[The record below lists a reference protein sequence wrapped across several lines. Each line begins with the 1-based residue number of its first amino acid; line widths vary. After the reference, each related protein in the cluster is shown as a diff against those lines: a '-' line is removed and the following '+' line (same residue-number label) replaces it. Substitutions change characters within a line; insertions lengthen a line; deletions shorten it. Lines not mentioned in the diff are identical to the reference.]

1 MCFSS
6 ISYVYLQLDHVGL
19 RFHPPLP
26 GTESRPYRRGSGRF
40 SIERIGIIPVAFCI
54 SISSIDSR
62 IDHPSWLGAP
72 YASRE
77 ENINNENN
85 YTNLH
90 RKMTKNDI

>member
-6 ISYVYLQLDHVGL
+6 ISYVYLQLITYGLDPIL
-19 RFHPPLP
+19 RFPEQNQDSI
-26 GTESRPYRRGSGRF
+26 GEGSGRF

-62 IDHPSWLGAP
+62 TDHPSWLGAP

-77 ENINNENN
+77 ENISNVNN